1 MTIDNTIEQY
11 FIDLIKLNSTIITGS
26 LEVNHIKDNSVFE
39 KDAYIL
45 VSVDGT
51 APIYSG
57 LKYMK
62 TTLNILVGTRVIN
75 CDADGTKRDTN
86 FNAVQTV
93 LSAISKGDKSLYGF
107 AIDGFFIKE
116 TATQRSENNSHIIKS
131 ISAEILFREI
141 PIVPEITTP

>member
-11 FIDLIKLNSTIITGS
+11 FIDLLKLNSTIIAS
-26 LEVNHIKDNSVFE
+26 SSAVNHIQDNSEFE

-45 VSVDGT
+45 VSAEGT

-62 TTLNILVGTRVIN
+62 TSLNILVGTRVIVFDEN
-75 CDADGTKRDTN
+75 GSKRDTN

-93 LSAISKGDKSLYGF
+93 LSAISKGDKSVYGF

-116 TATQRSENNSHIIKS
+116 TATQKSENNSHIIKS

-141 PIVPEITTP
+141 PKTNT